1 MNKRLLLVLVSLV
14 SALLL
19 ACGGGGGVPLSNFPA
34 LTATEGDAPLTLTA
48 PTSKSPAVFSYSSSN
63 PQVATIAGNV
73 VTFVKAGTSTITAS
87 QPELGS
93 YNPTSIAAQLTV
105 KERTCTAP
113 QVNQAGTCV
122 TPPTCTA
129 PATLS
134 NNVCTAP
141 TMAGNLVSRN
151 GVTFS
156 PATRIDTWTNASA
169 FCSTSTINGQT
180 GWRLPL
186 QAELADLFSAGA
198 VNGQNWV
205 LGATWTNSGS
215 VASAHN
221 TLDLSSGVVNANVPD
236 TNGAYVSCA
245 R

>member
-1 MNKRLLLVLVSLV
+1 MKNRLLLILVSLCA
-14 SALLL
+14 ALLL
-19 ACGGGGGVPLSNFPA
+19 ACGGGGGVPLSNFPD

-63 PQVATIAGNV
+63 PLVATIAGNV
-73 VTFVKAGTSTITAS
+73 VTFVSPGTSTITAS

-93 YNPTSIAAQLTV
+93 YNPTSTTALLTV
-105 KERTCTAP
+105 KARTCTAP
-113 QVNQAGTCV
+113 LVNQAGTCV

-129 PATLS
+129 PATLI
-134 NNVCTAP
+134 NNICTAP
-141 TMAGNLVSRN
+141 VTAGTFVSRN

-156 PATRIDTWTNASA
+156 PATRIDTWTNANA
-169 FCSTSTINGQT
+169 FCGTSTINGQT

-186 QAELADLFSAGA
+186 QAELSELSASGA
-198 VNGQNWV
+198 LTGQGWT

-215 VASAHN
+215 VTSAHN
-221 TLDLSSGVVNANVPD
+221 TVDSSSGVSVANVPD